1 MHETNYSIE
10 LQDITVT
17 KNKHLILDDI
27 SFKVPMGITTII
39 VGLLGSGKS
48 TLLKVINS
56 IIVPDSGKVL
66 VNEKPYTSM
75 SATAIKTYRR
85 SSGFV
90 FQDSALWANK
100 TVFQNLEL
108 PLLYHF
114 PDMDKEDVIYK
125 VKRTLNMLG
134 FEGDINKRPSD
145 ISAGNRKLIS
155 FARALITDPDIL
167 MIDSPE
173 TSIDFAT
180 HKRIISIIKDLKLR
194 GKTLIICTY
203 DEHITSMLADHVV
216 VLFNKK
222 IYASGSY
229 REIVTSNDPVVK
241 QIMSHVLDKV
251 SNFDGDILNLINPD
265 LS

>member
-1 MHETNYSIE
+1 MSDNSYSIE
-10 LQDITVT
+10 LNDITVT
-17 KNKHLILDDI
+17 KNKNLILDNI

-56 IIVPDSGKVL
+56 IIVPDSGRVL
-66 VNEKPYTSM
+66 VNDKPYNVM
-75 SATAIKTYRR
+75 SNTDIKIYRR

-100 TVFQNLEL
+100 TIYQNLEL

-114 PDMDKEDVIYK
+114 PDMTKEDVMYK
-125 VKRTLNMLG
+125 IKRTLNMLG
-134 FEGDINKRPSD
+134 YEGDINKRPSD

-203 DEHITSMLADHVV
+203 DEHITSMLADYVV
-216 VLFNKK
+216 VLFKNK

-229 REIVTSNDPVVK
+229 KEIVTSSDPVVK
-241 QIMSHVLDKV
+241 KIMSHVLDKV
-251 SNFDGDILNLINPD
+251 ANFDGDILDLINP
-265 LS
+265 SF